1 MLNSFLTFEYE
12 KSPRCIS
19 HQRLLKRS
27 FNFKFHEVQPLYMA
41 AIWLWSAA
49 LDVEILNSDHL

>member
-1 MLNSFLTFEYE
+1 MACFWGDMGVKKPRMLTHPRL
-12 KSPRCIS
+12 KS
-19 HQRLLKRS
+19 S
-27 FNFKFHEVQPLYMA
+27 FNFYEVQPLYVV

>member
-1 MLNSFLTFEYE
+1 MLYGMFLEGYGDKKKPRMLTHPRL
-12 KSPRCIS
+12 KS
-19 HQRLLKRS
+19 S
-27 FNFKFHEVQPLYMA
+27 FNFYEVQPLYVV

>member
-1 MLNSFLTFEYE
+1 M
-12 KSPRCIS
+12 KKPPMR
-19 HQRLLKRS
+19 HAPGAQRS

>member
-1 MLNSFLTFEYE
+1 MRNE
-12 KSPRCIS
+12 KERKGTKKPPMR
-19 HQRLLKRS
+19 HARRAQRS